1 MKVWGNCV
9 LHLMIIHWVVLIGFG
24 FHSTDYRYVYCLF
37 LVIANLGPL
46 PMYVHV
52 WCSSTPCWLAD
63 CYCRKTN
70 LMATFPE
77 WKSRIVL
84 RECFSLLN
92 HHSLVVAF
100 RWCFYMYGWAA
111 WCGIPDRAPHPV
123 ITIMHYMNLK
133 IHVHVVC
140 MQTLI
145 NFYYMTKQFRIM
157 LIICYVWGTCR
168 NLYLPIISP
177 FQHVMTH
184 AHVIIY
190 NMFVYKWFDVDNS
203 FCEPSLWQL

>member
-92 HHSLVVAF
+92 HHSLVAAF
-100 RWCFYMYGWAA
+100 RWCFYGWAA

-145 NFYYMTKQFRIM
+145 DQTISNHADHLLCLRHMQKPVLTNYFSIP
-157 LIICYVWGTCR
+157 TCDDTCTCD
-168 NLYLPIISP
+168 YL
-177 FQHVMTH
+177 
-184 AHVIIY
+184 
-190 NMFVYKWFDVDNS
+190 
-203 FCEPSLWQL
+203 